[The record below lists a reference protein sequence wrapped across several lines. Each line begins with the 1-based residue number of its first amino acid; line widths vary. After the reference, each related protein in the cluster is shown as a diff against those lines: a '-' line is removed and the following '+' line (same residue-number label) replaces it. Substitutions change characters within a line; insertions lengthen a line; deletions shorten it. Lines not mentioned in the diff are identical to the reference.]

1 MKIPYAL
8 LLCVGL
14 AAAGAA
20 ACSKNAAPPATAAAD
35 CCGDTKAAN
44 AAEAE
49 GHPTLALLKEPM
61 DVAPFTVKDLAGN
74 TINFADLRGKV
85 VLVNFWATW
94 CPPCVKELPEINQF
108 HDEFAAKGW
117 QVLGLAVDA
126 PTPVRGFLEKLPLKF
141 PVALA
146 GLTGTDLSRTLG
158 NSKGGLPFTVAFGV
172 QGEPIWRK
180 LGATHL
186 EELREMARSVTV

>member
-1 MKIPYAL
+1 MQRRAIL
-8 LLCVGL
+8 GL
-14 AAAGAA
+14 GAAGLVAAGAGAYLALRHGHGEPGPGASGPA
-20 ACSKNAAPPATAAAD
+20 AGPLSPEAAAFWNASF
-35 CCGDTKAAN
+35 DTLDQSTYQPAQ
-44 AAEAE
+44 
-49 GHPTLALLKEPM
+49 H
-61 DVAPFTVKDLAGN
+61 
-74 TINFADLRGKV
+74 LRGKP
-85 VLVNFWATW
+85 LLLNFWATW
-94 CPPCVKELPEINQF
+94 CAPCVKELPEINQF

-146 GLTGTDLSRTLG
+146 GLTGTDLSKTLG
-158 NSKGGLPFTVAFGV
+158 NSKGGLPFTVAFGP

-186 EELREMARSVTV
+186 EELREMARGVLV